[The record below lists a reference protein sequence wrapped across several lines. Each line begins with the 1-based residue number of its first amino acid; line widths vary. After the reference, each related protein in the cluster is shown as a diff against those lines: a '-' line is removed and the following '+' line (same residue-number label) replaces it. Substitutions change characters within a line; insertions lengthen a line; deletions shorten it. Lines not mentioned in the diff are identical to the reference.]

1 MCRLALVGGFAGAL
15 ISACGASGMRR
26 SASPA
31 VARASRLPADY
42 LPLTVG
48 PGRGYQPEART
59 GRVRAGQPVDGLT
72 CRPAA
77 GTRFG
82 AHMEI
87 FAHRHV
93 VAIPAGIGVALP
105 VTAVAGRIST
115 GRCRYPVMTTDPS
128 GVLAVQRTRRV
139 TLGEVFDLWG
149 QPLTRNDVAGFRGPL
164 AVYVGT
170 RRWHGDPRAIVLS
183 RHERIVLELA
193 TRIPPH
199 RAYVF
204 PPGL

>member
-1 MCRLALVGGFAGAL
+1 MRL
-15 ISACGASGMRR
+15 SAR
-26 SASPA
+26 PA

-48 PGRGYQPEART
+48 PGRAYQPGART
-59 GRVRAGQPVDGLT
+59 ARVRAGQPVDGLT
-72 CRPAA
+72 CGPAA
-77 GTRFG
+77 GPRFG

-93 VAIPAGIGVALP
+93 VAIPAGIGVAPPL
-105 VTAVAGRIST
+105 TAVAGRIST
-115 GRCRYPVMTTDPS
+115 GRCRYPVMTADPS
-128 GVLAVQRTRRV
+128 GVLAAQRGRRI

-164 AVYVGT
+164 TVYVGT
-170 RRWHGDPRAIVLS
+170 RRRPGDPRAIVLS

-199 RAYVF
+199 RTYVF